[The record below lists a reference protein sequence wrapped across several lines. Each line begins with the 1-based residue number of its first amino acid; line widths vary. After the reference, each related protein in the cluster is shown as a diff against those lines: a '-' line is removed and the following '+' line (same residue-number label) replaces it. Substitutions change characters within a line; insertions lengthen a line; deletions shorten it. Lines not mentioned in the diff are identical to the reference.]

1 MLYPYV
7 TLGDGT
13 AILHTQIIEKDGI
26 EKVEVQF
33 EKPIENGFKSARC
46 ILPTYEWI
54 KVENCSKEDIA
65 FYTEIVENNAH
76 LFYKYA
82 RIGGI
87 ESCLVS

>member
-13 AILHTQIIEKDGI
+13 AILHTQIFEEDGV

-33 EKPIENGFKSARC
+33 EKPIENGFKGARC
-46 ILPTYEWI
+46 VLPTYEW
-54 KVENCSKEDIA
+54 KKLENCSEEDIA
-65 FYTEIVENNAH
+65 FFTEIVENNAH
-76 LFYKYA
+76 LFYQYA

-87 ESCLVS
+87 ESCRVS